1 MAMAAATAARGRGI
15 KEEVT
20 GGSRIPSEL
29 HGGRWARRTT
39 SDEDAKLAEGG
50 IKEQGRMVG
59 KAHKGEAA
67 RS

>member
-1 MAMAAATAARGRGI
+1 MAAAAAEGGRGI
-15 KEEVT
+15 KEEIT
-20 GGSRIPSEL
+20 AGSRILSEL
-29 HGGRWARRTT
+29 HRGQWARRTT